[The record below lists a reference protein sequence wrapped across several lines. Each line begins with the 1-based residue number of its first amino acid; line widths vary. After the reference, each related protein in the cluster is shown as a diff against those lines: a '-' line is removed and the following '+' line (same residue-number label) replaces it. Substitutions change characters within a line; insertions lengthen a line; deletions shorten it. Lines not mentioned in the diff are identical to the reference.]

1 MIRRTALTTIAAA
14 AALLGANAI
23 ACPPPPPGPPP
34 EAGESAESHAAR
46 VAAFQAEQEAQHA
59 AWLHA
64 RQQRVWDDADSVFVA
79 RIERVRSIALE
90 HLSEAPRVTL
100 RPVRTLKG
108 QRYAS
113 RFALTYTE
121 MTSCGPIPSFDA
133 IQGQVGDEFV
143 IFVRGG
149 RPRQATVQQA
159 IAVANITDDRIRA
172 ALEAAE

>member
-1 MIRRTALTTIAAA
+1 MIRRTALGAIVATAV
-14 AALLGANAI
+14 LLGANAI

-46 VAAFQAEQEAQHA
+46 VAAFQAEQDAQHA

-64 RQQRVWDDADSVFVA
+64 RQQRVWDEADSVFVA
-79 RIERVRSIALE
+79 RIERVRAVEIDN
-90 HLSEAPRVTL
+90 LSEAPRVTL
-100 RPVRTLKG
+100 RPVRMLKG
-108 QRYAS
+108 QRYTS

-121 MTSCGPIPSFDA
+121 MTTCGPIPSFDA

-159 IAVANITDDRIRA
+159 IAVANITDERIRA
-172 ALEAAE
+172 ALTAAQ